1 MEVDSLDSS
10 IASCKKE
17 LKEIKQRIT
26 ILKAYQ
32 KALDGENSALDGL
45 KENPYYTEFLNRKQL
60 LDANIAVTD
69 ENVQGQKSQYQKNV
83 ESIEE
88 SIKQYEEK
96 IDKLS
101 QAMTGVKQKT
111 NPFGVGDNYYH
122 SLVSSYLS
130 NYDSVSLSYDNQI
143 ATYQNNMET
152 LKQQK
157 KQVKKQEQVET
168 EEGMEDSVQTTI
180 SQIEQQIAE
189 CEQNIATIKAEKE
202 KTEYC
207 YTAKEEAVFGRLF

>member
-1 MEVDSLDSS
+1 MFTLEVDSLDSS

-101 QAMTGVKQKT
+101 QAMTGVK
-111 NPFGVGDNYYH
+111 P
-122 SLVSSYLS
+122 LSS
-130 NYDSVSLSYDNQI
+130 
-143 ATYQNNMET
+143 
-152 LKQQK
+152 
-157 KQVKKQEQVET
+157 
-168 EEGMEDSVQTTI
+168 I
-180 SQIEQQIAE
+180 SCA
-189 CEQNIATIKAEKE
+189 KMLF
-202 KTEYC
+202 
-207 YTAKEEAVFGRLF
+207 TA